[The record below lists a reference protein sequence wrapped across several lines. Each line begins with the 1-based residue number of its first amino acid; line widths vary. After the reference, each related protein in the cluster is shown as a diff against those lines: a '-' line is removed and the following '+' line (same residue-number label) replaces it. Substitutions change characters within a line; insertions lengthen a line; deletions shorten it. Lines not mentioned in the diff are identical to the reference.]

1 MPAAVLV
8 VDDDDDIREVL
19 RALLEDEGYAV
30 EEARHG
36 EEALRA
42 LRTSHQRF
50 VVLLDLRMPVL
61 DGAAVIA
68 AIAREKT
75 LLRRHAYI
83 LATADNRTLPL
94 SFVQQLTSMEIPVLS
109 KPFEE
114 RRLFALVAASAARL
128 DGHKH

>member
-1 MPAAVLV
+1 MLAAVLV

-19 RALLEDEGYAV
+19 RALLEDEGYYV
-30 EEARHG
+30 EEAHHG
-36 EEALRA
+36 EEALRT
-42 LRTSHQRF
+42 LRSTARRF

-75 LLRRHAYI
+75 LRQRHVYI

-94 SFVQQLTSMEIPVLS
+94 SFAQQLTSLEIPILP
-109 KPFEE
+109 KPFDE

>member
-19 RALLEDEGYAV
+19 RALLEDEGYEV

-36 EEALRA
+36 EEALRI
-42 LRTSHQRF
+42 LRSSRRPY
-50 VVLLDLRMPVL
+50 VALLDLRMPIL
-61 DGAAVIA
+61 DGAGVIA
-68 AIAREKT
+68 TIAKDKT
-75 LLRRHAYI
+75 LRQRHAYI

-94 SFVQQLTSMEIPVLS
+94 SFVQQLTSLEIPVLS

-128 DGHKH
+128 DTHKR

>member
-1 MPAAVLV
+1 MPAAVLI

-36 EEALRA
+36 EEALRT

-61 DGAAVIA
+61 DGVAVIA

-94 SFVQQLTSMEIPVLS
+94 SFVQQLTSLEIPILS

-114 RRLFALVAASAARL
+114 RRLFALVAGSAARL

>member
-1 MPAAVLV
+1 MPAAVLI

-36 EEALRA
+36 EEALRT

-94 SFVQQLTSMEIPVLS
+94 SFVQQLTSLEIPILS

-114 RRLFALVAASAARL
+114 RRLFALVAGSAARL